1 MCVYLGAIAD
11 ILLEPYIAIIL
22 GLIGGVVATC
32 GFIFLPEIMTRK
44 FRIHD
49 TCGVH
54 SLHAI
59 PGTIGGIASA
69 LYASLVT
76 ISRRSERDGF
86 RVYSAI

>member
-69 LYASLVT
+69 LYALGLRGERLYS
-76 ISRRSERDGF
+76 SEIF
-86 RVYSAI
+86 EKKI